1 MYYTVYYCLNAV
13 WCSITRT
20 DHFEGATLATEG
32 TLWWLHRRCAE
43 TCRRLTNVLC
53 VYISV

>member
-32 TLWWLHRRCAE
+32 TL
-43 TCRRLTNVLC
+43 
-53 VYISV
+53 